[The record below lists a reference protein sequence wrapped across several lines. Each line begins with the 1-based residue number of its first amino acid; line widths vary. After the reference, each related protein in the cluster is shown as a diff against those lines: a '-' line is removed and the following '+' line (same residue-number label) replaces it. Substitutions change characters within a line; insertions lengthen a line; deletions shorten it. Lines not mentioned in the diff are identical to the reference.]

1 MDDSPVHLHPVD
13 GVGPSALHTS
23 NATNGPQRANT
34 LSTNRFKDAES
45 LTELINQLVA
55 AGSSCWAGGADAA
68 NFDTDQ
74 AQQIAAEAKERLAEL
89 GLASF
94 G

>member
-1 MDDSPVHLHPVD
+1 MDRSPVHLHPVD
-13 GVGPSALHTS
+13 GGDASAPHTS
-23 NATNGPQRANT
+23 NATDGPQCVNA

-55 AGSSCWAGGADAA
+55 AGSSCWAGGADGA

>member
-1 MDDSPVHLHPVD
+1 MDRSPVHLHPVD
-13 GVGPSALHTS
+13 GGDASAPHTS
-23 NATNGPQRANT
+23 NATDGPQCVNA

-55 AGSSCWAGGADAA
+55 AGSSCWAGGADGA
-68 NFDTDQ
+68 NFDTEQ